1 MISFIDD
8 IKKMHIANRHYGIDA
23 LRVICS
29 IAVVLIHIVTAPVSA
44 AKTVIDGQVLHRLNV
59 IHNML
64 NWSVPCFFI
73 ITGFCM
79 LAKDECSYRYC
90 LSHIKKYILCLMTI
104 GFVQALLECIYI
116 ERQISLNAKVY
127 AAANVIAGNLWDHM
141 WFVYS
146 IIGIYLVL
154 PVLHTFINTS
164 KESAW
169 ILTGILFV
177 FSVLFPF
184 IERWLC
190 VGVHLP
196 FGKYL
201 FYVCVGGII
210 ARYSLSNKSKL
221 ICYILGF
228 ISIFRVILGR
238 FESVLTYTD
247 PSICL
252 MAVALFVLF
261 SEKKNGKFRVVHTLA
276 KDAWGMYLLHPFVI
290 NLVLKF
296 MSIDVLTAFP
306 FMRLFIF
313 AVGTISVTYGMIFVL
328 RKIPVIKRI
337 L

>member
-1 MISFIDD
+1 MRVT
-8 IKKMHIANRHYGIDA
+8 NRHYGIDA
-23 LRVICS
+23 LRVVCS

-44 AKTVIDGQVLHRLNV
+44 SKTIVDSQVLQCLNV

-104 GFVQALLECIYI
+104 GFAQALLESIYI
-116 ERQISLNAKVY
+116 ERRISLDVIVNAIT
-127 AAANVIAGNLWDHM
+127 NVIAGNLWDHM

-146 IIGIYLVL
+146 IIGIYLVM

-164 KESAW
+164 KENAW
-169 ILTGILFV
+169 ILTGILFA
-177 FSVLFPF
+177 FSVLFPS

-190 VGVHLP
+190 VGIQLP
-196 FGKYL
+196 LGKYL

-221 ICYILGF
+221 ICYTLGF
-228 ISIFRVILGR
+228 FSIFRVILGR

-247 PSICL
+247 PSVCL

-276 KDAWGMYLLHPFVI
+276 KYAWGMYLLHPFVI

-296 MSIDVLTAFP
+296 MNIDVLSAFP
-306 FMRLFIF
+306 FMRLFVF
-313 AVGTISVTYGMIFVL
+313 AIGTIGVTYGLTFVL
-328 RKIPVIKRI
+328 KKIPVFKSII
-337 L
+337 